1 MPTNAQTAKTWAG
14 QHKGTFLGQALTLAT
29 GAGLAQIITVLAAPF
44 LARLFTPAEFGV
56 LGIFL
61 SLMVPLTAIASLKY
75 ELAVVTAKSDP
86 QASNV
91 LALSA
96 LIAIGVALLAAI
108 AAWLAAP
115 AIARLLGS
123 SDLAPFLW
131 LIPLGVLFG
140 GGHRLGL
147 FWATRRSHF
156 TIAASADVV
165 RAAFT
170 TSAQG
175 LLGILSFGPAGLI
188 LGQLFG
194 HIMGAAT
201 LMTRIVAQDL
211 HSILRQISWRRI
223 RATAIRFKDF
233 PRYQA
238 PKALLNSATKTL
250 PPLLLAAFFGP
261 IIAGLYWFTH
271 RLLMMPITLFGNAV
285 NRVFLKNAAER
296 DRSGQDTFALWW
308 RVTGIL
314 ALLGAAVCGVLLSF
328 GPALFDLIFGA
339 RWREAGHYAGW
350 MSIWF
355 VFLLAAVP
363 AQSIFIISG
372 RQKLLLMLEL
382 VYLIPRILIIPLA
395 AMLGSARDAI
405 LGYSLAGALFNI
417 CLISIAYVL
426 CSKSPSPGQT
436 DKVEQ

>member
-1 MPTNAQTAKTWAG
+1 MRTNAQAVRTWAV
-14 QHKGTFLGQALTLAT
+14 QRKDTFLGQALTLAT
-29 GAGLAQIITVLAAPF
+29 GAGLAQIITILAAPI
-44 LARLFTPAEFGV
+44 LSRLFTPAEFGI
-56 LGIFL
+56 LGLFL

-75 ELAVVTAKSDP
+75 ELAVVTARTGP

-91 LALSA
+91 LALSG
-96 LIAIGVALLAAI
+96 LIALAVALAAAI
-108 AAWLAAP
+108 IVWLTAP
-115 AIARLLGS
+115 TIAQQLGS
-123 SDLAPFLW
+123 PELAPFLW

-147 FWATRRSHF
+147 FWATRQSQF

-165 RAAFT
+165 RAAFG

-201 LMTRIVAQDL
+201 LITRILSKDL
-211 HSILRQISWRRI
+211 QRILRQITWRRI
-223 RATAIRFKDF
+223 RAVAVRFQDF
-233 PRYQA
+233 PRFQA

-261 IIAGLYWFTH
+261 VIAGLYWFTH

-285 NRVFLKNAAER
+285 NRVFLKNAAEH
-296 DRSGQDTFALWW
+296 DRTGHSTFALWW
-308 RVTGIL
+308 RVTSVL
-314 ALLGAAVCGVLLSF
+314 ALLGAAVCAVLLTF
-328 GPALFDLIFGA
+328 GPALFDLIFGD

-350 MSIWF
+350 MSVWF
-355 VFLLAAVP
+355 AFLLAAIP
-363 AQSIFIISG
+363 AQSIFIVNS

-382 VYLIPRILIIPLA
+382 IYLIPRILIIPFA
-395 AMLGSARDAI
+395 AMLGTARDAI
-405 LGYSLAGALFNI
+405 IGYSLAGALFNI
-417 CLISIAYVL
+417 CLISIAYFL
-426 CSKSPSPGQT
+426 CSKERT
-436 DKVEQ
+436 DKVKQ